1 MSSKNMEMMKKIIED
16 KKKAG
21 NSSTTKPDK
30 KIGTVQKAFNSKKTG
45 GSLNK

>member
-1 MSSKNMEMMKKIIED
+1 MSNKSMEMMKKLIED
-16 KKKAG
+16 KKKTG
-21 NSSTTKPDK
+21 NASNAKPDK